1 MGCANGARRVFCTF
15 FIVEEWIMRV
25 ILDTDKKTITLPWNY
40 REKLEAYNKMVM
52 DISGDESK
60 KKTFKSFVDDV
71 WKECMANSDNCLK
84 TADKPKKD
92 GGKKAADK

>member
-1 MGCANGARRVFCTF
+1 MAKR
-15 FIVEEWIMRV
+15 
-25 ILDTDKKTITLPWNY
+25 DKKTITLPWNY

-60 KKTFKSFVDDV
+60 KKNFKSFVDDV
-71 WKECMANSDNCLK
+71 WKECMENSDNCLK

>member
-1 MGCANGARRVFCTF
+1 
-15 FIVEEWIMRV
+15 MRV

-60 KKTFKSFVDDV
+60 KKNFKSF
-71 WKECMANSDNCLK
+71 ECMANSDNCLK

>member
-1 MGCANGARRVFCTF
+1 M
-15 FIVEEWIMRV
+15 
-25 ILDTDKKTITLPWNY
+25 KKDYPALNWKEGRLLNRYRQENHHPAWNY

-60 KKTFKSFVDDV
+60 KKNFKSFVDDV

>member
-1 MGCANGARRVFCTF
+1 
-15 FIVEEWIMRV
+15 MRV

-40 REKLEAYNKMVM
+40 REKLDAYNNMVM
-52 DISGDESK
+52 EISNDENK

-71 WKECMANSDNCLK
+71 WKECMENSDKCLK

-92 GGKKAADK
+92 DGKKTGGRKATEK

>member
-1 MGCANGARRVFCTF
+1 MDLLIYIFQQLSHSILFLILRPSD
-15 FIVEEWIMRV
+15 WIP
-25 ILDTDKKTITLPWNY
+25 D

-60 KKTFKSFVDDV
+60 KKNFKSFVDDV